1 MRDFIRVIRQGVN
14 NMMLEQKMNE
24 AQDRM
29 TEWQETLDDADNEL
43 HLARQSKDKQAIKE
57 AQEVWN
63 WAKSRHESAC
73 GRMAALMHNIDPDEY
88 EPSDESSEPAAAEDG
103 SAESSQTQDA
113 EPEDGSNES
122 SEEEE

>member
-1 MRDFIRVIRQGVN
+1 MS

-43 HLARQSKDKQAIKE
+43 HLARQAKDKQAIKE

-63 WAKSRHESAC
+63 WAKKSHEAAC

-88 EPSDESSEPAAAEDG
+88 EASDESSE
-103 SAESSQTQDA
+103 TQDA
-113 EPEDGSNES
+113 EPEDGSDES

>member
-1 MRDFIRVIRQGVN
+1 
-14 NMMLEQKMNE
+14 MMLEQKMNE

-43 HLARQSKDKQAIKE
+43 HLARQAKDKQAIKE

-63 WAKSRHESAC
+63 WAKARHEAAC

-88 EPSDESSEPAAAEDG
+88 EAAEGSAESSETQDPEPEDDSGETLEHPEDG
-103 SAESSQTQDA
+103 SAE
-113 EPEDGSNES
+113 
-122 SEEEE
+122 EEE

>member
-43 HLARQSKDKQAIKE
+43 HLARQAKDKQAIKE

-63 WAKSRHESAC
+63 WAKTHHEAAC

-88 EPSDESSEPAAAEDG
+88 EPSDESSEPAAAE
-103 SAESSQTQDA
+103 SSQTQDA

>member
-1 MRDFIRVIRQGVN
+1 MSEI
-14 NMMLEQKMNE
+14 MLEQKMNE

-43 HLARQSKDKQAIKE
+43 HLARQAKDKQAIKE

-63 WAKSRHESAC
+63 WAKARHEAAC

-88 EPSDESSEPAAAEDG
+88 EASAESSETPDSEPEDGSDETSEQPEDG
-103 SAESSQTQDA
+103 SAE
-113 EPEDGSNES
+113 
-122 SEEEE
+122 EEE

>member
-1 MRDFIRVIRQGVN
+1 MS

-43 HLARQSKDKQAIKE
+43 HLARQAKDKQAIKE

-63 WAKSRHESAC
+63 WAKARHEAAC

-88 EPSDESSEPAAAEDG
+88 EAAEPEG
-103 SAESSQTQDA
+103 SAESSETQDS
-113 EPEDGSNES
+113 EPEAKV

>member
-1 MRDFIRVIRQGVN
+1 
-14 NMMLEQKMNE
+14 MMLEQKMNE
-24 AQDRM
+24 AQERM

-43 HLARQSKDKQAIKE
+43 HLARQAKDKQAIKE

-63 WAKSRHESAC
+63 WAKTRHEAAC

-88 EPSDESSEPAAAEDG
+88 ESSDEISEPEA
-103 SAESSQTQDA
+103 AESSQTQDA

>member
-1 MRDFIRVIRQGVN
+1 
-14 NMMLEQKMNE
+14 MMLEQKMNE
-24 AQDRM
+24 AQERM

-63 WAKSRHESAC
+63 WAKSRHEAAC

-88 EPSDESSEPAAAEDG
+88 ESSDESSEPEA
-103 SAESSQTQDA
+103 AESSETLDSEA
-113 EPEDGSNES
+113 ETLA
-122 SEEEE
+122 EEEE

>member
-1 MRDFIRVIRQGVN
+1 MSN
-14 NMMLEQKMNE
+14 TMLEQKMNE

-43 HLARQSKDKQAIKE
+43 HLAREAKDKQAIKE

-63 WAKSRHESAC
+63 WAKARHEAAC

-88 EPSDESSEPAAAEDG
+88 EAAEPEG
-103 SAESSQTQDA
+103 SAESSETQDA
-113 EPEDGSNES
+113 EPEDGSA
-122 SEEEE
+122 EEEE

>member
-1 MRDFIRVIRQGVN
+1 MS

-43 HLARQSKDKQAIKE
+43 HLARQAKDKQAIKE

-63 WAKSRHESAC
+63 WAKARHEAAC

-88 EPSDESSEPAAAEDG
+88 EAAESSE
-103 SAESSQTQDA
+103 TQDA
-113 EPEDGSNES
+113 EPEDGSGETLEQPEDGS
-122 SEEEE
+122 AEEEE